1 MWTGKAINVDISHG
15 QPAAPLFRAGS
26 ISGLPTS
33 DVDSTSDGRARSA
46 VGSIAGK
53 QHVRVRAA

>member
-15 QPAAPLFRAGS
+15 RPPLLRAGS
-26 ISGLPTS
+26 VPGLSTS

-46 VGSIAGK
+46 VGRMAGK
-53 QHVRVRAA
+53 QRV